1 MSVNKMIRD
10 AVRTFN
16 MHVLNPAM
24 LLLAGREHWY
34 AAALQHTGRRS
45 GKTYTTPVV
54 ADRVVDGVIVPLPY
68 GTGIDWLRNVVASG
82 HATITVHGRTYAVTD
97 PQLIDAET
105 AGPQLSARRRR
116 VFERFGVDCFVKLR
130 WDEQR

>member
-1 MSVNKMIRD
+1 MAVNRMIRD

-16 MHVLNPAM
+16 KHVLNPAM

-68 GTGIDWLRNVVASG
+68 GTGVDWLRNG
-82 HATITVHGRTYAVTD
+82 F
-97 PQLIDAET
+97 
-105 AGPQLSARRRR
+105 RR
-116 VFERFGVDCFVKLR
+116 VRQDDR
-130 WDEQR
+130 WSPAG